1 MERLGTE
8 AETKTKKVS
17 RPVQTQPSAEYTET
31 MENTSI
37 ATTPE
42 TTTTPVPAPAD
53 IAAAKQAAKEAM
65 AALKAAHAAER
76 QKIREQRDLERAAKK
91 AQREISRMVSPP
103 HMAKVEKA
111 SKNLGELDGLVKQ
124 LFDQITMDLVPNQV
138 EQLGQH
144 LLAHARAKRT
154 ARSTNLRVLQ
164 VGDKV
169 TIHGGDPRYHG
180 MVGTV
185 VVSNRLRVRVKV
197 DAKNTPLYLFRADV
211 KPVSDETDA
220 GLSRHGGRLRLAG
233 AARFLPG
240 VV

>member
-8 AETKTKKVS
+8 AKTKAKKVS

-42 TTTTPVPAPAD
+42 TTTTPVPAPSDAG
-53 IAAAKQAAKEAM
+53 AFLQAAKEAM
-65 AALKAAHAAER
+65 AALKAARAAER

-220 GLSRHGGRLRLAG
+220 GLSRRGGMAETGGSRKVPA
-233 AARFLPG
+233 
-240 VV
+240 

>member
-1 MERLGTE
+1 MERFGTK
-8 AETKTKKVS
+8 TKTKKVN
-17 RPVQTQPSAEYTET
+17 RPVQTQTPAEYTET
-31 MENTSI
+31 MENASI
-37 ATTPE
+37 VTTPE
-42 TTTTPVPAPAD
+42 TTTTPAD
-53 IAAAKQAAKEAM
+53 LAAAKLAAKQAA
-65 AALKAAHAAER
+65 AALKAAHAAAR
-76 QKIREQRDLERAAKK
+76 QKLREQRDLDRAAKK
-91 AQREISRMVSPP
+91 AQREISRMVTPP

-111 SKNLGELDGLVKQ
+111 SKNLGELEGLVKQ

-220 GLSRHGGRLRLAG
+220 GLSRHGGRLRLVG

>member
-1 MERLGTE
+1 MERFGTE
-8 AETKTKKVS
+8 TKKVN
-17 RPVQTQPSAEYTET
+17 RPVQTQTPAEYTET

-37 ATTPE
+37 APTPE
-42 TTTTPVPAPAD
+42 TTTTPAD
-53 IAAAKQAAKEAM
+53 LAAAKLAAKQAA
-65 AALKAAHAAER
+65 AALKAAHAAAR
-76 QKIREQRDLERAAKK
+76 QKLREQRDLDRAAKK
-91 AQREISRMVSPP
+91 AQREIERMVTPP

-220 GLSRHGGRLRLAG
+220 GLSRHGGRLRLVG

>member
-1 MERLGTE
+1 
-8 AETKTKKVS
+8 
-17 RPVQTQPSAEYTET
+17 

-42 TTTTPVPAPAD
+42 TTTTPAD
-53 IAAAKQAAKEAM
+53 LAAAKLAAKQAA
-65 AALKAAHAAER
+65 AALKAAHAAAR
-76 QKIREQRDLERAAKK
+76 QKLREQRDLDRAAKK
-91 AQREISRMVSPP
+91 AQREISRMVTPP

-111 SKNLGELDGLVKQ
+111 SKNLGELEGLVKQ

-220 GLSRHGGRLRLAG
+220 GLSRHGGRLRLVG